1 MSEQEFLNIFRE
13 ENKVDAVKFMK
24 VRLIVFLK
32 ACNLSFH
39 LNFQISFHILNPLR
53 ARLAS

>member
-24 VRLIVFLK
+24 VRLIV
-32 ACNLSFH
+32 
-39 LNFQISFHILNPLR
+39 ILV
-53 ARLAS
+53 SI